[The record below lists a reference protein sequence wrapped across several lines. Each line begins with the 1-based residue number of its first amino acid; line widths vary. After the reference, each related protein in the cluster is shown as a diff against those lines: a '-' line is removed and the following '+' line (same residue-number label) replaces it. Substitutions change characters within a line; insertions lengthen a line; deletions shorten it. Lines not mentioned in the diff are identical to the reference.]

1 MSFFIFYLF
10 KNSLCNFNGD
20 ILSWSDYFDAGSDA
34 CSGAGS
40 NADSDAGSETGVGA
54 GSDAVAGA
62 GLDVGILCRF
72 FIGVILLL
80 GSLSRFSLALR
91 NNPTLFREDLSQL
104 VLYLYLFPSIH

>member
-20 ILSWSDYFDAGSDA
+20 ILSSSDYFDAGSDA

-40 NADSDAGSETGVGA
+40 DADSGTISELGVGA
-54 GSDAVAGA
+54 GSGA

-80 GSLSRFSLALR
+80 SFLSWFSLALR
-91 NNPTLFREDLSQL
+91 NNPMFREDLSQL
-104 VLYLYLFPSIH
+104 VLYLGLFPSIH

>member
-1 MSFFIFYLF
+1 M
-10 KNSLCNFNGD
+10 
-20 ILSWSDYFDAGSDA
+20 SWSDYFDAGSDA

-40 NADSDAGSETGVGA
+40 NADSGAGSETGVGA

-91 NNPTLFREDLSQL
+91 NNPTLFRGDLSQL